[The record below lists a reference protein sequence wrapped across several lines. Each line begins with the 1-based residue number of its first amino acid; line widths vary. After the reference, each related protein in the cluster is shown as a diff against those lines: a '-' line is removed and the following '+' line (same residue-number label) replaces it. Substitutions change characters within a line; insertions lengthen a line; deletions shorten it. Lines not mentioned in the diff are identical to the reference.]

1 MPTSGHGR
9 LILTAGEPAGIGPEL
24 CLQIAATALP
34 VDVIVVADPRILHD
48 RAEKLGLSVEIS
60 EWNAATKRRA
70 PPAASRLSL
79 LPIEFPKPDCCGRP
93 DPENAQVLLAG
104 LSEAAQRTLAGE
116 FDALVTGPVQKSTIN
131 AAGIPF
137 SGHTEFLAD
146 TLGAGL
152 PVMMLTAGT
161 LRVALATTHLP
172 LGRVA
177 AAIDGENLKQVIRIL
192 NRGLIDQ
199 YGIVE
204 PHIIV
209 CGLNPHAGEDG
220 HLGNEEKNIIE
231 PALAELRREGMT
243 ITGPLPADTAFT
255 PAAGRA
261 DVVLAMYHD
270 QGLPVVKYAGFGRA
284 VNVTLGLPI
293 VRTSVDHGTALD
305 LAGSGQADPG
315 SLLAAIQEANMLLGR
330 G

>member
-9 LILTAGEPAGIGPEL
+9 IVLTAGEPAGIGPEL
-24 CLQIAATALP
+24 CLQIAATKLP
-34 VDVIVVADPRILHD
+34 VEVVVVADPRVLHD
-48 RAEKLGLSVEIS
+48 RAKQVGLPVQIE
-60 EWNAATKRRA
+60 EWSTATKRRA
-70 PPAASRLSL
+70 ATRQDHLAV
-79 LPIEFPKPDCCGRP
+79 LPIEFPRPDCCGRP
-93 DPENAQVLLAG
+93 DPGNAQVLLAG
-104 LSEAAQRTLAGE
+104 LAQAAERTLSGE

-146 TLGAGL
+146 ILGADL

-172 LGRVA
+172 LARVA
-177 AAIDGENLKQVIRIL
+177 AAIDSDNLKQVIRIL
-192 NRGLIDQ
+192 NRSLIDR
-199 YGIVE
+199 YRIGEPSIV
-204 PHIIV
+204 V

-220 HLGNEEKNIIE
+220 HLGDEEKTIIE
-231 PALAELRREGMT
+231 PALAELRREGIK

-255 PAAGRA
+255 PAAGPA

-270 QGLPVVKYAGFGRA
+270 QGLPVIKYAGFGRA

-315 SLLAAIQEANMLLGR
+315 SLLAAIHEAHTLLGS